1 MKLDVERWGIVFQ
14 NPVMLA
20 AGTCGFGEELREV
33 VDLEALGG
41 LVTKSVT
48 LEPRQGNPSPR
59 VAEIGASMINS
70 VGLANPGLDLV
81 RSAKLPWMREHLRRA
96 KVFVSLAGHTPEE
109 YLALVEGLDGEEG
122 FVGYELNLSCPNDV
136 RMQRPFA
143 LDPASVTEVVAGTRA
158 RTERPL
164 LVKLA
169 PNDPDLGETARR
181 AEEAGAD
188 GLTLVN
194 TLPGLSMDAG
204 HGRAVLGAGHGGI
217 SGPGLRGAGL
227 LAVATARRATALPLL
242 GVGGVGSAHDA
253 LQYLFAGAFL
263 VQVGTAT
270 FADPRSAERI
280 VRDLE
285 RWGRRQGVGS
295 VDDLVGAGLPLS
307 VEG

>member
-81 RSAKLPWMREHLRRA
+81 RSEKLPWMREHLRRA

-204 HGRAVLGAGHGGI
+204 HRRAVLGAGHGGI

-295 VDDLVGAGLPLS
+295 VDDLVGDGLPLS

>member
-81 RSAKLPWMREHLRRA
+81 RSEKLPWMREHLRRA

-204 HGRAVLGAGHGGI
+204 HRRAVLGAGHGGI

>member
-81 RSAKLPWMREHLRRA
+81 RSEKLPWMREHLRRA
-96 KVFVSLAGHTPEE
+96 KVFVSLAGRTPEE

-143 LDPASVTEVVAGTRA
+143 LDPDSVTEVVAGTRA

-169 PNDPDLGETARR
+169 PNDPDLGETALR

-194 TLPGLSMDAG
+194 TLPGLPTDAG
-204 HGRAVLGAGHGGI
+204 LRRAVLGAGHGGI
-217 SGPGLRGAGL
+217 SGPGLRAAGL
-227 LAVATARRATALPLL
+227 LAVTTARRATALPLL